1 MASGGSAERKH
12 VSPPWRST
20 AVNSIAHLDSCA
32 SALYYYDSENIS
44 ESLLAFRSEVDGDD
58 GELSYHQDDYK
69 AIEKVFGLEKDE
81 PLLRELGQVVTKQGR
96 LVTFPNVMQHR
107 VCPFRLEDPTK
118 PGHRKILALFL
129 IDPGKPIISTANI
142 PPQQQDWW
150 WEQVC
155 DIGPLGEL
163 PEELKQ
169 RILDFVD
176 DSITLGK
183 AKEQRL
189 ELMEE
194 RKFFVHQQNDE
205 MNKSR
210 FSLCEH

>member
-1 MASGGSAERKH
+1 M
-12 VSPPWRST
+12 
-20 AVNSIAHLDSCA
+20 NSIAHLSRCA

-44 ESLLAFRSEVDGDD
+44 ESLLAFRSQVEGNEN
-58 GELSYHQDDYK
+58 ELYYTQDDYK
-69 AIEKVFGLEKDE
+69 AIEKVFGLEKNDA
-81 PLLRELGQVVTKQGR
+81 LVQELGKVVAKQGR

-107 VCPFRLEDPTK
+107 VCPFRLEDPTQS
-118 PGHRKILALFL
+118 GHRKILALFL
-129 IDPGKPIISTANI
+129 IDPGKRIISTANI
-142 PPQQQDWW
+142 PPQQKDWW

-169 RILDFVD
+169 SILNFVD
-176 DSITLGK
+176 DPITLEK

-194 RKFFVHQQNDE
+194 RKVFVDQQ
-205 MNKSR
+205 SR
-210 FSLCEH
+210 EISRSGFSLCEH